1 MPLCVDDTER
11 KRMSYTLTETAT
23 ATKQVEAHGRPVALL
38 RPLIVRK
45 LVALLRPLPA
55 CERATILAQAVR
67 EGIMTR
73 VGADQVRI
81 ALVLDDN
88 DLSALVTRAQH
99 CALSRPASA
108 AAPSTNRARSLVSDL
123 FPLVGRGSVTANN

>member
-88 DLSALVTRAQH
+88 DLSALVTQH

>member
-1 MPLCVDDTER
+1 MPLCVDDMER
-11 KRMSYTLTETAT
+11 KRVSYTLTETAT

-67 EGIMTR
+67 EGEADVALLPIENSTAGSINETYDLLADGGLSITAEVVSR
-73 VGADQVRI
+73 VEHCLLALPGAQ
-81 ALVLDDN
+81 
-88 DLSALVTRAQH
+88 
-99 CALSRPASA
+99 RP
-108 AAPSTNRARSLVSDL
+108 R
-123 FPLVGRGSVTANN
+123 